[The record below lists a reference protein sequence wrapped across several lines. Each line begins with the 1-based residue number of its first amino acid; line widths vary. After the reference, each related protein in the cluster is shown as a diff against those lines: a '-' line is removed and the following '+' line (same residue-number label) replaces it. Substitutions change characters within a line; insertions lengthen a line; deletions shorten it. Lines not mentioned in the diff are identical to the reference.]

1 MGYGLDIHYILG
13 GFIWDCASRMVSG
26 DNWLVDANSM
36 SEKYNAANW
45 INNPDF
51 IYINEVRFNLRN
63 FHPRIEQ
70 NTHHLA

>member
-1 MGYGLDIHYILG
+1 
-13 GFIWDCASRMVSG
+13 MVSG
-26 DNWLVDANSM
+26 DNWLVDGNSM